1 MMYFSLFI
9 VLVLSLLLLNKLYK
23 NTNFYRNKFIDT
35 DKFID
40 ISKNLE
46 VINLGSNQ
54 PKFAFDYTHSK
65 VLGMNWAVG
74 PQTLEYDFRVLKNY
88 HEYLKK
94 DAKVIIAISPFQFF
108 LDKYKND
115 AANHKYYKFIEPSSI
130 DGFSNIK
137 KAMYID
143 FPLLTA
149 KKQILRIIKDIPA
162 DTRLEL
168 EKNLLNSEQIKQD
181 AQRWVDGWKEQFAIN
196 ELENIKLSD
205 ENKVNIQKNIKI
217 LKKMI
222 AFCKEKEFEP
232 VLLILPVT
240 KELSDLFPDQFFQK
254 YVLDPI
260 VEAKGEK
267 TKLLNYWK
275 DERFEGSVNYID
287 SFFMNKVG
295 RDKFTKVVL
304 EALIK

>member
-168 EKNLLNSEQIKQD
+168 QTNLLNSEQIKQD
-181 AQRWVDGWKEQFAIN
+181 AQRWVDGWKEQFAIKDIQN
-196 ELENIKLSD
+196 IILTDENKTNIEKNIKLLI
-205 ENKVNIQKNIKI
+205 N
-217 LKKMI
+217 MI

-232 VLLILPVT
+232 VLLVLPVT
-240 KELSDLFPDQFFQK
+240 KELSSLFPDQFFQK

-260 VEAKGEK
+260 VEAKGEN

-275 DERFEGSVNYID
+275 DERFEVSVNYID
-287 SFFMNKVG
+287 SFLMNKVG

>member
-9 VLVLSLLLLNKLYK
+9 VLVLSLLLINKLYK

-205 ENKVNIQKNIKI
+205 ENKKNIEKNI
-217 LKKMI
+217 NLLKEMMF
-222 AFCKEKEFEP
+222 FCKEKNLEP
-232 VLLILPVT
+232 VLLVLPVT
-240 KELSDLFPDQFFQK
+240 KELSSLFPDQFFQK

-260 VEAKGEK
+260 VEAKGENI
-267 TKLLNYWK
+267 KLLNYWK
-275 DERFEGSVNYID
+275 DERFEASVNYID